1 MAFGIADAL
10 SWFLGTDPHISKKE
24 GELTQCLQN

>member
-1 MAFGIADAL
+1 MAFGIADVRVGFGDR
-10 SWFLGTDPHISKKE
+10 SPHSKKE

>member
-1 MAFGIADAL
+1 MALDLLMVQVGFGDR
-10 SWFLGTDPHISKKE
+10 SPHSKKE